1 MNCSQAK
8 LLFSP
13 YLDGAVS
20 GVQMHAISGHLE
32 SCPDCQEEY
41 RQLHQT
47 QRLLAVAAGPRKV
60 PKDAGLKLRL
70 ALSREIA
77 RSRQPMF
84 EGMRIRFENTVKS
97 FMIPATGGL
106 ALAVVVFLILMG
118 SFGGTFEAYAG
129 TDQTLMN
136 TAPEFKQAAFGMSA
150 DSIND
155 DSLVIEAY
163 IGPTGR
169 VDGYKILSDSSGT
182 KDLSTEV
189 KNMLIFTTFRPATY
203 LGRPTFGRA
212 VLSFSKVNVRG

>member
-1 MNCSQAK
+1 MNCAQAK

-20 GVQMHAISGHLE
+20 GVQMHALSGHLE

-41 RQLHQT
+41 QLLHQT
-47 QRLLAVAAGPRKV
+47 QRLLAAAGPRKV

-106 ALAVVVFLILMG
+106 ALAVTVFLILMG
-118 SFGGTFEAYAG
+118 SFAGPFQAYAG
-129 TDQTLMN
+129 TDQALMN

-155 DSLVIEAY
+155 ESLVIEAY

-169 VDGYKILSDSSGT
+169 VDDYKVLSDPSGT

-203 LGRPTFGRA
+203 LGKPTFGRA